1 MPSFINNAAAI
12 ATPTEKA
19 MVMLFTMRGKKNHS
33 KETNTLTRKDKT
45 LKHGGTYLQGRK
57 GFLT

>member
-19 MVMLFTMRGKKNHS
+19 MVMLFTIRGEKIIPRRL
-33 KETNTLTRKDKT
+33 TL
-45 LKHGGTYLQGRK
+45 
-57 GFLT
+57 